1 MKQILRED
9 CNEQSIT
16 SHSITDVNK
25 LNPHQVEFFLTY

>member
-16 SHSITDVNK
+16 SHNIMDVNK
-25 LNPHQVEFFLTY
+25 LNPHQV